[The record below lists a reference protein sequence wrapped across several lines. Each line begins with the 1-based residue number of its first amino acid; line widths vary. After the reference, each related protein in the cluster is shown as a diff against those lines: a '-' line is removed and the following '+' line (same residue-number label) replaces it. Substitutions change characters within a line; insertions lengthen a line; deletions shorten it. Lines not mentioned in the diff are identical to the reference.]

1 MTRAKTRAK
10 IAARFLVTTLAGY
23 LLGSVPSGV
32 LVGRARGMD
41 PRARGSRK
49 TGATNVL
56 RTLGPGAA
64 ALVAALDVGKGAAAV
79 LLPRHLVLRD
89 QPDLAPWAEAA
100 SGVAALV
107 GHNHSIFIRFTGGRG
122 VLTGA
127 GAMAVMSPGAWLCG
141 FVAAALPIALTR
153 YVSLGS
159 IAGAAASPV
168 ADLVLVLRG
177 RDSVPHLLFLALGG
191 GYVILAHRDN
201 IQRLLDGTERKLGQC
216 G

>member
-1 MTRAKTRAK
+1 MS
-10 IAARFLVTTLAGY
+10 IIEVAARFFATALSGY

-32 LVGRARGMD
+32 LVGRTRGVD
-41 PRARGSRK
+41 PRARGSGK

-64 ALVAALDVGKGAAAV
+64 VLVAALDVGKGAAAA
-79 LLPRHLVLRD
+79 LLPRHLYLRD
-89 QPDLAPWAEAA
+89 WPALAPWGEAVG
-100 SGVAALV
+100 GVAALV

-127 GAMAVMSPGAWLCG
+127 GAMAVMSPVAWLCG
-141 FVAAALPIALTR
+141 FVTAAVPIALTR

-159 IAGAAASPV
+159 IAGAAASPL
-168 ADLVLVLRG
+168 ADLVLVVRG
-177 RDSVPHLLFLALGG
+177 RDSVAHLVFLALAGG
-191 GYVILAHRDN
+191 SVIVAHRDN
-201 IQRLLDGTERKLGQC
+201 IRRLLDGTERKLGQR